1 METRIVEVDEFIVKG
16 YELKGPFS
24 EIPSKWDRL
33 NLEIGKQGISAEES
47 FGVCVSVTGGEI
59 HYIAGIK
66 SNLAGGLPDTE
77 EIVISAGK
85 FIVAKVEG
93 GIPAIQTAFEAI
105 HQMNDIKLRNGYGME
120 RYIHPAGSK
129 GYAIEVWM
137 PIE

>member
-1 METRIVEVDEFIVKG
+1 MDTRIVEVDEFIVKG

-24 EIPSKWDRL
+24 EIPSKWDKL
-33 NLEIGKQGISAEES
+33 NMEIQEQDILAEES
-47 FGVCVSVTGGEI
+47 FGVCVSVNGEEI

-66 SNLAGGLPDTE
+66 ANLAKGLLNTE

-93 GIPAIQTAFEAI
+93 GITAIPTAFEAI
-105 HQMNDIKLRNGYGME
+105 HKMDDIRLRNGYGME
-120 RYIHPAGSK
+120 RYVHPEGTE
-129 GYAIEVWM
+129 GFTIEVWM